1 MSASAPAA
9 SSSAPAAS
17 SLSHEMEPNTLF
29 IKVERLR
36 RLYRSDEHVFTV
48 RRGEDD
54 TFGLGLSEDNEIVTF
69 YHQANSHVLR
79 LGDQIRMVGNT
90 PLVRERLATLLQRQH
105 AGEETVELHISRST
119 EEPTRKNGNDVFAA
133 LQLQSSDG
141 TEIDEWLSELWTLR
155 TDAVWGTFWTLPI
168 VGGSHAAWLGI
179 HESNMFTEPLMGGVL
194 LPLASL
200 QKEKLD
206 CRWYSLRAEDA
217 SPGQREIVGEVL
229 LTTRCFYSSASVCP
243 DRRDGSESD
252 SDYELDPSIPI
263 DHATEPMAPIPEPDA
278 WGSLGAPRR

>member
-1 MSASAPAA
+1 
-9 SSSAPAAS
+9 
-17 SLSHEMEPNTLF
+17 MEPNTLF

-54 TFGLGLSEDNEIVTF
+54 SFGLGLSEDNEIVTF
-69 YHQANSHVLR
+69 YHEANSHVLR

-133 LQLQSSDG
+133 LQLQTSDG

-206 CRWYSLRAEDA
+206 CRWYSLCAEDA
-217 SPGQREIVGEVL
+217 SPGQVCAMHTCMHTHTHMHTYARRTPALARFAPYTHTHPPTHL
-229 LTTRCFYSSASVCP
+229 LSTYRTC
-243 DRRDGSESD
+243 
-252 SDYELDPSIPI
+252 
-263 DHATEPMAPIPEPDA
+263 
-278 WGSLGAPRR
+278 SLTYLLAYLPTGTV